1 MTDEPDGLDPHDP
14 MRDDLVRDDLV
25 RGFAAL
31 SDSESS
37 DLIEELL
44 GGQHLT
50 QISDPSNS
58 MVAMAGP
65 SAPEV
70 LPERLLSLVDLI
82 ANRTIWTPQEH
93 DIALLLLHK
102 NDPQLASVPRRP
114 VANMYLATGPCVFFV
129 DKSMPAHGKKRKS
142 ESSSQAAGSSNDEM
156 WIKGTSTSAAGGSLD
171 KNLPPNAGCSAV
183 LRKSGGFTPEAKTL
197 YGPRR
202 IGHYCLGYTEGHPN
216 FDPEDRTRPLLLVGR
231 NKEKFQQCQPDTWLV
246 HCMPTELD
254 SDDAENTGAPDKP
267 DATFGTVS
275 VDELR
280 IKGVDLW
287 GEFEKMKRQCLE
299 LVQQLEEKV
308 KRLEDGSSGHTSQRA
323 DLAEWMRKL
332 SADEVI
338 RPGDIGQVRG
348 ERFTKDITS
357 EPGGII
363 FVVSSAPALA
373 FNMPEALE
381 ERAEGVVLAFIGRV
395 PVFCVGDAPLD
406 SFLVP
411 SGLNDGSARAVSWSQ
426 VMSNAPSSR
435 TEPLPLSASHTSF
448 GCTPCV
454 CHAQLESDESL
465 RDRCFGVIWGHLP
478 PDTDGRPMVLAFVC
492 AHPQQTFGRLRNVD
506 QVAPLRS
513 ELVPAPLPG
522 RRPLVLRPYQMECL
536 KAGMAENTIVCLD
549 TGLGKTPIA
558 VKLMDHFLAAATEA
572 SDGSKVLFIVP
583 TVVLV
588 EQQARVCRQYSANA
602 RCVTELCG
610 NRLSGWT
617 QARWDL
623 CIQTSDVLVGTPQ
636 IFVDAIITRGYLDL
650 SRFSL
655 VVFDEV
661 HNATGNSPMAALMND
676 AYWAAKDKGA
686 AVPHILGLTASFV
699 AGAIDDLA
707 GKRQALETLMDSQ
720 IFAPEVP
727 VESCGTP
734 TFHTVAYLP
743 DALENY
749 QELVRDKVD
758 VLLSSFEGQPIQV
771 KDHKKI
777 VNHAAHVLVEGGMS
791 AFLFYLGESVAYQ
804 LQGIAHTLAEL
815 SDENA
820 KACRLKA
827 EKLCKILPELRQR
840 LKEGARGLQED
851 GQLTSAPFVSAKA
864 RRLLELVEDNLK
876 RHDSQTQYKGIVFVE
891 QVALSSPLA
900 YLLNQH
906 FERPDCVG
914 AASGVRADVIS
925 GVGTMSS
932 SQRSA
937 VLERFKKGEVRI
949 LVATAAI
956 EEGLDVSDCQFVVRY
971 SHFNVPKSHIQGAG
985 RARHQNAEIYY
996 FENSPDAECS
1006 KAAEM
1011 KLVAQD
1017 PSLAL
1022 CEADRIRLARESL
1035 RNIEG
1040 FYPFGQGSDGGVVN
1054 IYNCV
1059 QIFTEYCSKVMGQG
1073 LNLRQSKIEVYRT
1086 EKVRAFPLEEREYMA
1101 LVRYPS
1107 QDGYQQVTFEDVGAH
1122 WGDRAVSDVLMPG
1135 RALASTADEERHRFL
1150 YTVVVKMRRAGYL
1163 TDANQPSP
1171 MAIAGTKAAV
1181 AAISAADEFNILDR
1195 FAPDA
1200 LDQRFGSSVS
1210 ISAPGQ
1216 HALEPDVPEEA
1227 RAAAAAAAAAER
1239 AAQAAVAQ
1247 AAEAAAEELA
1257 AAVEAARA
1265 EAAEAQEAAVA
1276 AAVERATATAAADKE
1291 AVVEAAVVEAAVAAA
1306 VGSAVERTAA
1316 AAAADKEA
1324 GPAPSPPTTEN
1335 YKGNLMEKAVK
1346 LWKKNDGLRFET
1358 QVSGQPP
1365 TQIFQATVTLLPLG
1379 EDCKFT
1385 GAQASTKTKAE
1396 QAAAAA
1402 AMPRMDAEIASG
1414 NEARNQAT

>member
-1 MTDEPDGLDPHDP
+1 
-14 MRDDLVRDDLV
+14 
-25 RGFAAL
+25 
-31 SDSESS
+31 
-37 DLIEELL
+37 
-44 GGQHLT
+44 
-50 QISDPSNS
+50 
-58 MVAMAGP
+58 
-65 SAPEV
+65 
-70 LPERLLSLVDLI
+70 
-82 ANRTIWTPQEH
+82 
-93 DIALLLLHK
+93 
-102 NDPQLASVPRRP
+102 
-114 VANMYLATGPCVFFV
+114 
-129 DKSMPAHGKKRKS
+129 
-142 ESSSQAAGSSNDEM
+142 
-156 WIKGTSTSAAGGSLD
+156 
-171 KNLPPNAGCSAV
+171 
-183 LRKSGGFTPEAKTL
+183 
-197 YGPRR
+197 
-202 IGHYCLGYTEGHPN
+202 
-216 FDPEDRTRPLLLVGR
+216 
-231 NKEKFQQCQPDTWLV
+231 
-246 HCMPTELD
+246 
-254 SDDAENTGAPDKP
+254 
-267 DATFGTVS
+267 
-275 VDELR
+275 
-280 IKGVDLW
+280 
-287 GEFEKMKRQCLE
+287 
-299 LVQQLEEKV
+299 
-308 KRLEDGSSGHTSQRA
+308 
-323 DLAEWMRKL
+323 
-332 SADEVI
+332 
-338 RPGDIGQVRG
+338 
-348 ERFTKDITS
+348 
-357 EPGGII
+357 
-363 FVVSSAPALA
+363 
-373 FNMPEALE
+373 
-381 ERAEGVVLAFIGRV
+381 
-395 PVFCVGDAPLD
+395 
-406 SFLVP
+406 
-411 SGLNDGSARAVSWSQ
+411 
-426 VMSNAPSSR
+426 
-435 TEPLPLSASHTSF
+435 
-448 GCTPCV
+448 
-454 CHAQLESDESL
+454 
-465 RDRCFGVIWGHLP
+465 
-478 PDTDGRPMVLAFVC
+478 MVLAFVC
-492 AHPQQTFGRLRNVD
+492 AHPQQTFGRLRNVE

-513 ELVPAPLPG
+513 ELVPAPLSG
-522 RRPLVLRPYQMECL
+522 RRPLELRPYQMECL

-558 VKLMDHFLAAATEA
+558 VKLVDHFLAAATEA

-610 NRLSGWT
+610 NRLGGWT
-617 QARWDL
+617 QASWDL
-623 CIQTSDVLVGTPQ
+623 CIQTSDVLVGTPA
-636 IFVDAIITRGYLDL
+636 IFADAIITRGYLDL

-655 VVFDEV
+655 IVFDEV
-661 HNATGNSPMAALMND
+661 HNATGNSPMASLMND

-727 VESCGTP
+727 VEYCGTP

-749 QELVRDKVD
+749 QELASDKVD
-758 VLLSSFEGQPIQV
+758 VLLSSFEGEPIQV
-771 KDHKKI
+771 KDRKKI

-804 LQGIAHTLAEL
+804 LQGIAQNLAEM

-820 KACRLKA
+820 KACRHKA
-827 EKLCKILPELRQR
+827 NELCKILPELRRR

-876 RHDSQTQYKGIVFVE
+876 RHASQAQYKGIVFVE
-891 QVALSSPLA
+891 QVALSFPLA

-914 AASGVRADVIS
+914 AACGVRADVIS

-971 SHFNVPKSHIQGAG
+971 SHFNVPKSHIQGTG
-985 RARHQNAEIYY
+985 RARHRKAEIYY
-996 FENSPDAECS
+996 FENSPDAECF

-1022 CEADRIRLARESL
+1022 CEADRTQLARESL
-1035 RNIEG
+1035 RSIEG

-1086 EKVRAFPLEEREYMA
+1086 EKVRAFPLEEREYLA

-1107 QDGYQQVTFEDVGAH
+1107 PDGYQEVSFEDVGAH
-1122 WGDRAVSDVLMPG
+1122 WGDRAVMDVLMPG
-1135 RALASTADEERHRFL
+1135 RALESMADKERHRFL
-1150 YTVVVKMRRAGYL
+1150 YTVVVRMRLAGYL

-1171 MAIAGTKAAV
+1171 RAIVDTKAAV
-1181 AAISAADEFNILDR
+1181 AAISAPDEFNILDR

-1210 ISAPGQ
+1210 ISAP
-1216 HALEPDVPEEA
+1216 ALEPDM
-1227 RAAAAAAAAAER
+1227 
-1239 AAQAAVAQ
+1239 
-1247 AAEAAAEELA
+1247 AEA
-1257 AAVEAARA
+1257 
-1265 EAAEAQEAAVA
+1265 
-1276 AAVERATATAAADKE
+1276 
-1291 AVVEAAVVEAAVAAA
+1291 
-1306 VGSAVERTAA
+1306 GM
-1316 AAAADKEA
+1316 
-1324 GPAPSPPTTEN
+1324 PPPPPTTEN
-1335 YKGNLMEKAVK
+1335 HKGKLMEKAVK
-1346 LWKKNDGLRFET
+1346 LWKTSDGVRFQT

-1385 GAQASTKTKAE
+1385 GAQASTKIKAE

-1402 AMPRMDAEIASG
+1402 AMPRMDAEIAWPL
-1414 NEARNQAT
+1414 ATKPAT